1 MSATFRRFAAAAV
14 ILAALGS
21 APARSD
27 PLGLWSTPGGKAKVK
42 ISACGAALCGAIVSL
57 REPTDE
63 TGKAK
68 LDINNVDKA
77 KQGRPIVGLSLLSGM
92 KPDGA
97 RWTGQIYNPGDGKT
111 YKAYMTPQS
120 DGALKI
126 EGCALAG
133 LVCKTQVWTPA
144 N

>member
-1 MSATFRRFAAAAV
+1 MPALFRRFATAV
-14 ILAALGS
+14 AVLATLGA
-21 APARSD
+21 APARAD

-63 TGKAK
+63 TGKPK
-68 LDINNVDKA
+68 LDINNADAA
-77 KQGRPIVGLSLLSGM
+77 KRARPIVGLSLLSGM
-92 KPDGA
+92 KPDGD
-97 RWTGQIYNPGDGKT
+97 RWAGQIYNPEDGKT
-111 YKAYMTPQS
+111 YKAYMTPQV
-120 DGALKI
+120 DGGLKI